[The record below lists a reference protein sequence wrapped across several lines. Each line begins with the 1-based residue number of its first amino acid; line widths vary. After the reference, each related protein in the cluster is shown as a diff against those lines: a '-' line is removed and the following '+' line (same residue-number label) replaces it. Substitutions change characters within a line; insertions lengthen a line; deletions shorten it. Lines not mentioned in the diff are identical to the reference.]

1 MLGFVV
7 FNVLLNCVFN
17 VLVGFTSAVGGRF
30 GDESFGHLAGV
41 RVGDWDNGAV
51 GDVGMAEEMGF

>member
-1 MLGFVV
+1 MLGLVV
-7 FNVLLNCVFN
+7 FNVLLNGVFD

-30 GDESFGHLAGV
+30 SDEGFGHLASV
-41 RVGDWDNGAV
+41 RVRDWDNGAV